1 MSSLCF
7 ECESEKR
14 TQTQHLDLE
23 VLYIQV
29 VLEIMAVFEIDE
41 GVSFGFEVQK
51 NET

>member
-1 MSSLCF
+1 MCL

-23 VLYIQV
+23 VLYIRV
-29 VLEIMAVFEIDE
+29 VLEIMAVYEIDE

-51 NET
+51 DAT